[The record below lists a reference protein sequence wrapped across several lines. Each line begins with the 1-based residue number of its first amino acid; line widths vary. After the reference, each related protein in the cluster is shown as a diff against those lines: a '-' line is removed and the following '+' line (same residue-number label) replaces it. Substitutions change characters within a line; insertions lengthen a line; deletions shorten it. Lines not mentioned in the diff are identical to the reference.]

1 MMALDALS
9 SAVSPEMVAIMDSK
23 DLAKEAWDAIKM
35 IRIGDDRVRAST
47 AQQLLQQFD
56 AATF

>member
-47 AQQLLQQFD
+47 TQQLLQQFD